1 MSKQKAYWEEI
12 FSRYKASGLSQPE
25 FCKLNNLS
33 NNQFQYRWYE
43 RNKAL
48 KAKAL
53 PAPFESISVV
63 STPTAPVMTSIINL
77 SIHLPNQI
85 RCDITTD
92 LNGFSPLLMRL
103 VQLC

>member
-1 MSKQKAYWEEI
+1 MSKQKAYWEEV
-12 FSRYKASGLSQPE
+12 FRRYKASGLSQAE
-25 FCKLNNLS
+25 FCKQNNLT

-48 KAKAL
+48 KAQASL
-53 PAPFESISVV
+53 EQFESISLV
-63 STPTAPVMTSIINL
+63 STPATPIVSIINL

-85 RCDITTD
+85 RCDVATD
-92 LNGFSPLLMRL
+92 LNGLSLLLPQL